1 MCQDTRFFLG
11 FPVSCKLSPTAVRL
25 GLGSG
30 SGSLLLSRE
39 SYPLTSFISAAL
51 ISFHSFFLN
60 HLSGFVIVIICSP
73 HVLLSL
79 GFSFVLGNLRC
90 PPPHNWFGFLC
101 HCFRPTF
108 NANLKRFSFNNV
120 ILAFLQLVFHFIA
133 PLLILSF
140 CLFTSACCFL
150 KVRCSSSELPSRL
163 SLRNSNIFLNFL
175 LSPETDAQS
184 VLFFLISWVW
194 FSSSL
199 FLQVI
204 SSLFLFLVLISTQGS
219 G

>member
-1 MCQDTRFFLG
+1 MWNPAKDVAKRGQSLLLCVSEWGFLSCNFVFYKCYWMCQDTRFFLG

-30 SGSLLLSRE
+30 SGSLLLRE

-90 PPPHNWFGFLC
+90 PPP
-101 HCFRPTF
+101 
-108 NANLKRFSFNNV
+108 
-120 ILAFLQLVFHFIA
+120 
-133 PLLILSF
+133 
-140 CLFTSACCFL
+140 
-150 KVRCSSSELPSRL
+150 
-163 SLRNSNIFLNFL
+163 RN
-175 LSPETDAQS
+175 
-184 VLFFLISWVW
+184 
-194 FSSSL
+194 
-199 FLQVI
+199 
-204 SSLFLFLVLISTQGS
+204 
-219 G
+219 